1 MLSLQKHSPFQPQ
14 KVLLV
19 ILDGVGTSSSSI
31 EQGNAIAG
39 ANLPNLQKL
48 WSNSPTIKLKAHGKA
63 VGMPSDE
70 DMGNSEVGHNVLGC
84 GRIFDQGAKLVSNSI
99 LTGSMY
105 QGKIWKELIS
115 SCIKNNTTLHFLGL
129 VSDGNVH
136 SHIDHLNKMIEQSIS
151 EGITKIRIHALLDGR
166 DVPEKSALD
175 YILPLEEKLDAYR
188 KKNIDIFI
196 ASGGGRMTITM
207 DRYEA
212 DWSIVEKG
220 WETHVLG
227 EGRKFSSAQ
236 EAIQTFRTEDTSVI
250 DQYLPAFVIAK
261 DDKPIGTIQ
270 DNDSVILFNFRGD
283 RAIEISRAFTEKE
296 IPEIKRKRIPNVYF
310 AGMMQYDG
318 DLNIPPNYL
327 VTPPA
332 IDRTMGEYLVNEKVP
347 QYAISETQ
355 KFGHVT
361 YFWNGNKSGY
371 FDEQFETYVE
381 IKSDVIPF
389 DQAPAM
395 KAKEI
400 TNTLISAIK
409 EGKHQFYRV
418 NFPNGDMVGHTGN
431 LKATI
436 ESLEALDKEVA
447 RLIQICQEQNIVLL
461 ITADHGNA
469 DEMFQLDKKG
479 NPILSKEGKPAP
491 KTSHTLNPVNLV
503 IYDKND
509 KFGFKASTGSEQ
521 PGLANIAGTVLDLLG
536 YDLPSEYY
544 PSLLLR
550 K

>member
-19 ILDGVGTSSSSI
+19 ILDGVGASSSSI
-31 EQGNAIAG
+31 EKGNAIAG

-99 LTGSMY
+99 HTGSMF

-175 YILPLEEKLDAYR
+175 YILPLEEKLEAYR

-220 WETHVLG
+220 WQTHVLG

-250 DQYLPAFVIAK
+250 DQYLPAFVISK

-296 IPEIKRKRIPNVYF
+296 IPDIDLVNRKLK
-310 AGMMQYDG
+310 AMTGWK
-318 DLNIPPNYL
+318 
-327 VTPPA
+327 
-332 IDRTMGEYLVNEKVP
+332 GEYVRGFIEAPEFFKMLSEK
-347 QYAISETQ
+347 
-355 KFGHVT
+355 KFPI
-361 YFWNGNKSGY
+361 GNFIRDS
-371 FDEQFETYVE
+371 Q
-381 IKSDVIPF
+381 
-389 DQAPAM
+389 
-395 KAKEI
+395 
-400 TNTLISAIK
+400 
-409 EGKHQFYRV
+409 
-418 NFPNGDMVGHTGN
+418 N
-431 LKATI
+431 LAYT
-436 ESLEALDKEVA
+436 
-447 RLIQICQEQNIVLL
+447 
-461 ITADHGNA
+461 
-469 DEMFQLDKKG
+469 
-479 NPILSKEGKPAP
+479 PAP
-491 KTSHTLNPVNLV
+491 DVFHDLYGHLPFHTIPAYADFCCAFGTYATDSAQLASKNRRASKIFLV
-503 IYDKND
+503 YDRIC
-509 KFGFKASTGSEQ
+509 SS
-521 PGLANIAGTVLDLLG
+521 
-536 YDLPSEYY
+536 
-544 PSLLLR
+544 
-550 K
+550 